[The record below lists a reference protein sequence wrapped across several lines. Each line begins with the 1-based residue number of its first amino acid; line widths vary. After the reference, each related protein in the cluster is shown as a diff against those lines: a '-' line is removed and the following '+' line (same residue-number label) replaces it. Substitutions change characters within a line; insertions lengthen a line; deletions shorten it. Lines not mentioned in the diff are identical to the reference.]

1 MRCLSI
7 AGLGVVALM
16 LSGAPAYTYADS
28 MSEPSSMEKKS
39 AGLGSK
45 VKDTAKEAK
54 SDVTDAWVTAKAK
67 IALYSDERVKGRQ
80 VSVETRD
87 GVVMLRGKVD
97 SEQAKMAAAEAVKG
111 VEHVKGVRNVL
122 QVVDPAERKQVDTD
136 DKAIT
141 TMIEQRLKTDPQLK
155 GAKINARVD
164 SGIVT
169 LTGEVKSL
177 MLSSRASEV
186 LSDVP
191 GVRAVRND
199 LTYVPRTS
207 MGQAPAAA
215 TMLWSA
221 AAAPAGPVCDV
232 ERAPEQQV
240 AGKAEG
246 RVVKIDMAAGKVTLR
261 QPDGKSHEYLASQAT
276 LRELKEGDS
285 LEIKVKRTKTC

>member
-1 MRCLSI
+1 MRYLSI
-7 AGLGVVALM
+7 TGLGVVALM

-28 MSEPSSMEKKS
+28 MGPSATEKVEQKSE
-39 AGLGSK
+39 GLGSK
-45 VKDTAKEAK
+45 VKSTAKEAK
-54 SDVTDAWVTAKAK
+54 GDATDAWVTAKAK
-67 IALYSDERVKGRQ
+67 IALYSDDRAKGRQ

-97 SEQAKMAAAEAVKG
+97 SEQAKTAAAETVKG
-111 VEHVKGVRNVL
+111 VEHVKGVRNEL

-141 TMIEQRLKTDPQLK
+141 AMVEQRLKQDPQLK
-155 GAKINARVD
+155 SSKINARVD

-169 LTGEVKSL
+169 ITGEVKSL
-177 MLSSRASEV
+177 MISSRASEV

-207 MGQAPAAA
+207 MGQAPA
-215 TMLWSA
+215 
-221 AAAPAGPVCDV
+221 GPVCDV
-232 ERAPEQQV
+232 ERTPEQQV
-240 AGKAEG
+240 AKKAEG
-246 RVVKIDMAAGKVTLR
+246 RVVRIDRAAGKVTLR

-276 LRELKEGDS
+276 MRDLKEGDS
-285 LEIKVKRTKTC
+285 LEITVKQPRTC